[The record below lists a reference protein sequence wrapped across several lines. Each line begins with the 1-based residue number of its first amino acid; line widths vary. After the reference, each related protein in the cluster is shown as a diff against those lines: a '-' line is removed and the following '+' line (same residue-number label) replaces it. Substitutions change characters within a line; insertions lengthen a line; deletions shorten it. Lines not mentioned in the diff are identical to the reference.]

1 MSHTIVEKPVDLY
14 VPKSRQLIQLAESVP
29 YIVQSGVLALRRPY
43 GAKVITS
50 GIARWGFSLA
60 FLLENAAEHSPNRTA
75 IIDDLGE
82 ISYRVLRIRARR
94 FAAGL
99 ANLGVVEGD
108 KVGIIA
114 RNSRVTP
121 ITLAALAYLG
131 VSPMIMN
138 PMSSP
143 AQLDRIIRSYGAKA
157 LVVDAAYVGQLR
169 DLGLPIIIGYHD
181 DEDPAPAD
189 LSTME
194 QIIDAAPLNPIVAEK
209 PTRMPT
215 VIMSSGT
222 TGLPKGIVR
231 GVPKTPQVLAS
242 ILPKI
247 PWRLHGVIQ
256 QHASLFHAW
265 GWLNLNL
272 VWATK
277 STMIVHRYFDGKQAT
292 DDFLNY
298 EVTGIISAAIFL
310 KDFEEEYGLR
320 DIDSQTHLRKAK
332 QLRFIASSGNAI
344 PPVLVHALNR
354 RFGNVVCNFYG
365 STEHGPI
372 ATASANELA
381 ADPDRAGTIARGIR
395 VKIFREDGTE
405 AATNEVGMVYSCNSE
420 SMVGYLSPTDEA
432 TVKDHMLGTG
442 DLGFIDD
449 QGFLHVRSRYDDMVI
464 KGGENVYPR
473 ELEEFL
479 HTLDDIHD
487 AYVRGIRGEIMSELN
502 AYVVRAQGSTIDED
516 SLRKIVADN
525 LAQHNIPDNIIWLDK
540 LPRNDAGKVIPRELL

>member
-14 VPKSRQLIQLAESVP
+14 VPKSRQLIQLAESIP
-29 YIVQSGVLALRRPY
+29 YIVKSGVLALRRPY

-121 ITLAALAYLG
+121 IALAALAYLG

-157 LVVDAAYVGQLR
+157 LIVDAAYVGQLR

-181 DEDPAPAD
+181 DKDPAPAD